1 MLYLTYSLNALLM
14 VALPF
19 GLGLFLARRLGLR
32 WGLFGVGA
40 VTFVASQVVH
50 IPLNAGLTW
59 LFANHFLPSP
69 PVEWQ
74 LLFNVTVL
82 GLTAGLC
89 EETARYAAYRWWI
102 RSARAWREALMFG
115 AGHGGIEAIVL
126 GGLVGLTLVNMIV
139 VKNMDLSTLPIPAD
153 QLATAQQQVANYWAA
168 PWYATL
174 LGAVERALALCLHLS
189 LAVLVLQVFRRRQ
202 IWWLGAAI
210 LWHAAV
216 NAVALY
222 VFTLWGAYWAEAVLA
237 GLAAVSLGM
246 VFALRSADEAPLQEP
261 VSTAV
266 AIAPAPVVIA
276 SAESDL
282 EEKLRE
288 SKFIK

>member
-1 MLYLTYSLNALLM
+1 MLYLIYLLNALLM
-14 VALPF
+14 MALPV

-59 LFANHFLPSP
+59 LFVKDILPSP

-89 EETARYAAYRWWI
+89 EETARYAVYRWWI
-102 RSARAWREALMFG
+102 KSARTWREALMFG
-115 AGHGGIEAIVL
+115 AGHGGIEAILLGVL
-126 GGLVGLTLVNMIV
+126 AGIAFVQLAALRGADLT
-139 VKNMDLSTLPIPAD
+139 TLPLTAE
-153 QLATAQQQVANYWAA
+153 QLAVLQKQLADYWAA
-168 PWYATL
+168 PWYFGL

-202 IWWLGAAI
+202 VWWLGAAI
-210 LWHAAV
+210 LWHATV
-216 NAVALY
+216 NAVAVY
-222 VFTLWGAYWAEAVLA
+222 VFATWGAYWSEAVLA

-246 VFALRSADEAPLQEP
+246 VFALRSPDEASLQEP
-261 VSTAV
+261 VSTTVAV
-266 AIAPAPVVIA
+266 APAPVVIA